1 MKTILAIIGAGT
13 VAYFAI
19 QLNEAYVQYRI
30 QEKSEE
36 LERRW
41 ERQRRQEAAS
51 EAAA

>member
-13 VAYFAI
+13 VAYFAA

-30 QEKSEE
+30 QEKTEE

-41 ERQRRQEAAS
+41 AREQAKSASAEAV
-51 EAAA
+51 